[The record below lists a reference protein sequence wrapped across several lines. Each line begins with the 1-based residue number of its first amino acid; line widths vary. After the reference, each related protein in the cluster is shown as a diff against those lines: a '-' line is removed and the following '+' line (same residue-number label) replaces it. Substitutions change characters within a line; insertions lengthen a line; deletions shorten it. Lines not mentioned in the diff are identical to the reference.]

1 MSSFSPERIKS
12 ARLLVV
18 DDEVMNLR
26 LLERIL
32 SRAGFTDVTSTS
44 QPRDVASIVRERD
57 IDLVLLDLR
66 MPGFDGFDVLAALS
80 QQVSSEDYLPVL
92 VMTGADQPEV
102 RHRALREG
110 AKDFLPK
117 PFETSEVLVRVEN
130 LITTRLLH
138 RSLQAQNGQLEQAVR
153 ERTSEL
159 ELALAEA
166 EAANRA
172 KSEFL
177 AVMSHELRT
186 PLNSIIGFSNVL
198 QKNKTGG
205 LHPQDLAYLQ
215 RISGNGTHLLRV
227 INDLLDLSRIESGK
241 VELEMGL
248 VSLERVI
255 FETLEELEG
264 RLVTATVIPRV
275 TLPSLISPLLGDANK
290 VKQVLINLLGNAVK
304 FTETGS
310 VRVVVVT
317 EPESGRPLRLDVID
331 TGIGIPANAIDL
343 IFESFMQA
351 DNSTQR
357 KYGGTGL
364 GLAIS
369 RKMCELMGYR
379 LCAVSK
385 EGAGSAFSILFAADA
400 EAPRDYDELA
410 SASGCGGRRVA

>member
-1 MSSFSPERIKS
+1 MSPFSPDRIKS

-32 SRAGFTDVTSTS
+32 SRSGFTDVMTTSE
-44 QPRDVASIVRERD
+44 PREVTRIVRERD
-57 IDLVLLDLR
+57 IDLVVLDLR
-66 MPGFDGFDVLAALS
+66 MPGFDGFDVLAALAL
-80 QQVSSEDYLPVL
+80 QVPREDYLPVL
-92 VMTGADQPEV
+92 VMTGADLPDV

-110 AKDFLPK
+110 AKDFLAK

-138 RSLQAQNGQLEQAVR
+138 RSLQQQNDQLEQAVHD
-153 ERTSEL
+153 RTSAL

-205 LHPQDLAYLQ
+205 MQPQDLAYLQ

-227 INDLLDLSRIESGK
+227 INDLLDLARIESGK
-241 VELEMGL
+241 MDLELGL
-248 VSLERVI
+248 VPLERVI

-275 TLPSLISPLLGDANK
+275 TFPSVMSPMLGDANK
-290 VKQVLINLLGNAVK
+290 LKQVLINLLGNAIK

-310 VRVVVVT
+310 VRVVVVA

-331 TGIGIPANAIDL
+331 TGIGIPEGSIDR

-369 RKMCELMGYR
+369 RRMCELMGYR
-379 LCAVSK
+379 LCAVSR
-385 EGAGSAFSILFAADA
+385 EGVGSAFSILFTEDA
-400 EAPRDYDELA
+400 PLPPPYDELA
-410 SASGCGGRRVA
+410 SASSSGHRLVA